1 MSRTSND
8 STWRFHIMLHIEVP
22 YLYLSF
28 SKNARY
34 NGITSSHGI
43 HPNTNQI
50 QVQYLFVSCNNARIT
65 TRVRNFPTASASKEE
80 QKTLVALHSMFCFI
94 TSTFTYA
101 YTLDI
106 VGRIVVILSFQ
117 HSIGS
122 GCLIQYSLS
131 FNCPFSQ
138 KDDYPLESIFQAN
151 AVTIVSDQSYL
162 LAKSNSFGYC
172 GDGGESVQSGQY
184 VQCAIT

>member
-34 NGITSSHGI
+34 NGITYI
-43 HPNTNQI
+43 QI
-50 QVQYLFVSCNNARIT
+50 QVQYLFVSCNNAPIT

-151 AVTIVSDQSYL
+151 AVTIVSDQSCL

-184 VQCAIT
+184 VQCATT